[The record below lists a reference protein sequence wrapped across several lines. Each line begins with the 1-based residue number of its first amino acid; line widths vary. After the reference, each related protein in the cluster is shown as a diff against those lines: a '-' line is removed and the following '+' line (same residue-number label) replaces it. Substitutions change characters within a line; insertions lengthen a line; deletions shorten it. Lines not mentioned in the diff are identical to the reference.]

1 MKTYYVIYKG
11 IKTGI
16 FNSFNDIKPLIKTP
30 GTMYKSFNTLYEATE
45 YLNNGPLA
53 SMAQLAQVLPKKSP
67 LAPLAPPA
75 PPVPQTKL
83 ENLINEY
90 NSLNK
95 NNNDLYI
102 YTDGSVKG
110 NGKKTAQGGFGVF
123 FSDKNIKPYSQIL
136 DNKLNIITSPYAE
149 LSGILSALKT
159 IDSIKSKNKNI
170 YLYTDSEYC
179 LNALTKWYKSWV
191 KNNWIKAD
199 KSQVKNKDE
208 ILEIVD
214 YINKYNVKLIHI
226 NSHTGKK
233 DIHSIGNDIADV
245 LSKCY

>member
-45 YLNNGPLA
+45 YLNNGPFA
-53 SMAQLAQVLPKKSP
+53 SMAQVVPVVPVVPKKSP
-67 LAPLAPPA
+67 LAPLAPL
-75 PPVPQTKL
+75 VPQTKL

>member
-53 SMAQLAQVLPKKSP
+53 SMAQVVPKKSP
-67 LAPLAPPA
+67 LAPLA

-208 ILEIVD
+208 ILEIID

>member
-53 SMAQLAQVLPKKSP
+53 SMAQLAQVVPVVPKKSP
-67 LAPLAPPA
+67 LAPLA

-136 DNKLNIITSPYAE
+136 DNKINIITSPYAE

-159 IDSIKSKNKNI
+159 IDSIYNKQKI

-179 LNALTKWYKSWV
+179 LNALTKWYKSWI

-208 ILEIVD
+208 ILEIIN
-214 YINKYNVKLIHI
+214 YINKYNVNLIHI

-233 DIHSIGNDIADV
+233 DIHSIGNDIADL